1 MKIRL
6 IDKVECYSPTDEKAY
21 FQIGMIIEEDEPY
34 TGLNEDGSFT
44 ICQGMGVYIQV
55 KKEQFE
61 IIKEEEKENRK
72 NGFNDCFFHPIKI

>member
-6 IDKVECYSPTDEKAY
+6 IDRVECYSPFDNHKAY
-21 FQIGMIIEEDEPY
+21 FEIGDVFEEDEPY
-34 TGLNEDGSFT
+34 MGLNDDGSFT

-61 IIKEEEKENRK
+61 IYEENNK
-72 NGFNDCFFHPIKI
+72 N